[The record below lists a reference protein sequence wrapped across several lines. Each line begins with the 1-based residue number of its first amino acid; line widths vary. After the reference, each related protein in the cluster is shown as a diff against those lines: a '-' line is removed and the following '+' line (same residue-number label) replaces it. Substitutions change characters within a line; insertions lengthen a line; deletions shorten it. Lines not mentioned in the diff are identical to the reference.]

1 MNNVIEYTN
10 KGSREENQDY
20 LSWSSLSDRSSIYVL
35 ADGMGGYNYGDVA
48 AKIVAESIIEFSVQ
62 NLGKCTPVELLK
74 ESLSYAND
82 CLMLK
87 KMALSVKQ
95 MGCVIVVLLIQD
107 EDAYLTWLG
116 DSRIYMFRDGL
127 EVFRTTDHSV
137 VNELSKIKALSVE
150 DIERYSAIVTKSI
163 MGVESLDAAP
173 IRKVKTEP
181 NDVFILCSD
190 GLHKEF
196 SVSSVANC
204 PQDALG
210 ELKRSALQAND
221 NLSFIRIQVES

>member
-1 MNNVIEYTN
+1 MNNVVEYTN
-10 KGSREENQDY
+10 KGCREENQDY
-20 LSWSSLSDRSSIYVL
+20 LSWSSFSDRSSIYVL
-35 ADGMGGYNYGDVA
+35 ADGMGGYSYGDVA
-48 AKIVAESIIEFSVQ
+48 AKIVAESIIEFSAQ
-62 NLGKCTPVELLK
+62 NLGKCTSVELLK

-95 MGCVIVVLLIQD
+95 MGCVVVVLLIQD

-137 VNELSKIKALSVE
+137 VNELSKIKALSAE
-150 DIERYSAIVTKSI
+150 DIEKYSAIVTKSV
-163 MGVESLDAAP
+163 MGVDSLDAAP

-196 SVSSVANC
+196 SVSSIANH
-204 PQDALG
+204 PKEALG
-210 ELKRSALQAND
+210 ELRSSALLAND
-221 NLSFIRIQVES
+221 NQSFIRVQVGG

>member
-1 MNNVIEYTN
+1 MNKVIEYTSR
-10 KGSREENQDY
+10 GSREENQDY
-20 LSWSSLSDRSSIYVL
+20 LSWTSLSDNSSIYVL
-35 ADGMGGYNYGDVA
+35 ADGMGGYDNGGIA
-48 AKIVAESIIEFSVQ
+48 AKIVAESIVEFSVQ
-62 NLGKCTPVELLK
+62 NFDKCPPVELLK

-95 MGCVIVVLLIQD
+95 MGCVVVALLIQD

-127 EVFRTTDHSV
+127 EVYRTIDHSV
-137 VNELSKIKALSVE
+137 VNELLKIKDLSVE
-150 DIERYSAIVTKSI
+150 DIEKYSAIVTKSI
-163 MGVESLDAAP
+163 MGMEALDVAP

-181 NDVFILCSD
+181 NDIFILCSD

-196 SVSSVANC
+196 SVSSVANR
-204 PQDALG
+204 PEKALD
-210 ELKRSALQAND
+210 EIKKSALLAND
-221 NLSFIRIQVES
+221 NLSFIRVQVVS

>member
-20 LSWSSLSDRSSIYVL
+20 LSCSYLSDRSSIYVL

-62 NLGKCTPVELLK
+62 NLGKCTPAELLK

-95 MGCVIVVLLIQD
+95 MGCVVVVLLIQD

-127 EVFRTTDHSV
+127 EVFRTIDHSV
-137 VNELSKIKALSVE
+137 VNELSKIKALSAE
-150 DIERYSAIVTKSI
+150 DIEKYSAIVTKCI

-196 SVSSVANC
+196 SVSSIANQ

-210 ELKRSALQAND
+210 KLRNSAVLAND
-221 NLSFIRIQVES
+221 NLSFIRVQIEN

>member
-87 KMALSVKQ
+87 KWHCQSSRW
-95 MGCVIVVLLIQD
+95 
-107 EDAYLTWLG
+107 DA
-116 DSRIYMFRDGL
+116 
-127 EVFRTTDHSV
+127 
-137 VNELSKIKALSVE
+137 
-150 DIERYSAIVTKSI
+150 
-163 MGVESLDAAP
+163 
-173 IRKVKTEP
+173 
-181 NDVFILCSD
+181 
-190 GLHKEF
+190 
-196 SVSSVANC
+196 
-204 PQDALG
+204 
-210 ELKRSALQAND
+210 
-221 NLSFIRIQVES
+221 

>member
-1 MNNVIEYTN
+1 
-10 KGSREENQDY
+10 
-20 LSWSSLSDRSSIYVL
+20 
-35 ADGMGGYNYGDVA
+35 
-48 AKIVAESIIEFSVQ
+48 
-62 NLGKCTPVELLK
+62 
-74 ESLSYAND
+74 
-82 CLMLK
+82 
-87 KMALSVKQ
+87 MALSVKQ

-173 IRKVKTEP
+173 IRKVKRNPMMSLFYARMVYIRSFQFLQLQTAP
-181 NDVFILCSD
+181 RMRL
-190 GLHKEF
+190 
-196 SVSSVANC
+196 AN
-204 PQDALG
+204 
-210 ELKRSALQAND
+210 
-221 NLSFIRIQVES
+221 